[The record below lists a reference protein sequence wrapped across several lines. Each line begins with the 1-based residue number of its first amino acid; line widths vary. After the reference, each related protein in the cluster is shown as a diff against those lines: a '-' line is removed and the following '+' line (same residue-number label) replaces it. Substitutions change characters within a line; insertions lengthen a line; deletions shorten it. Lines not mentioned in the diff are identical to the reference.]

1 MRFDGL
7 NIEPF
12 PPLETA
18 APEGLL
24 AIGGD
29 LSPERLV
36 LAYRNGIFPW
46 FNSNDPIL
54 WWSPDPRCVIFPQQF
69 VPSRSLSKSIRNRGY
84 DITFDRAFE
93 QVIKGCAGPRRQQ
106 PGTWITGSMLQAY
119 VTLHQLGIAHSV
131 EAWHHDKLVG
141 GLYGIALGTVFF
153 GESMFSRETDAS
165 KVAFAKLIENLVE
178 WRFTL
183 LDCQVTSPHIVSLG
197 AVEIPRTAFIK
208 HLESGVPQQGV
219 VSNWL
224 IKQDLQAD
232 KRAS

>member
-178 WRFTL
+178 N
-183 LDCQVTSPHIVSLG
+183 V
-197 AVEIPRTAFIK
+197 
-208 HLESGVPQQGV
+208 
-219 VSNWL
+219 
-224 IKQDLQAD
+224 
-232 KRAS
+232 